1 MAALEMLSIP
11 VTLDKMQMLFWRL
24 DLAKRSFLNLNTCSV
39 GVLSR
44 QNYRFFKD
52 SEYREKML
60 LPDDRYMLEQAMNS
74 FRDRVAVRI
83 VFRVVCEESI
93 YWFKLTG
100 WPTEDRRYYEG
111 AVEDISEHIIRLKN
125 VFDHQDQR
133 LMQIKDASYP
143 IALFKED
150 HGRQLVDANKGF
162 RKLLKMTPRSKRKF
176 FLKDLVAEESL
187 FPQVLEQLLS
197 QRSLQTKLF
206 LKLSARQKIEVT
218 CQLDYF
224 VFENQAC
231 IRLAIVS
238 PIPQSE
244 MDLVRNQQSEGKREV
259 QQLCKELATCESI
272 AAMLDCI
279 YAAKDLFPGMDVV
292 MYSDIYA
299 RKNKVIVYSQGDL
312 SDPLKMGTQFP
323 YTGTIAENIEK
334 ENLDHLIVDD
344 TQSSIKAI
352 DWVLFVPKGL
362 YSYVAKAFYVRGAMR
377 TVLILCSKSK
387 AAFSEDQVGAVEAIS
402 KAFHQQ
408 LKQIR
413 KKEKLNS

>member
-1 MAALEMLSIP
+1 MTALEMLSIP

-24 DLAKRSFLNLNTCSV
+24 DLVKRSFLNLNTCSV
-39 GVLSR
+39 GVLGR

-52 SEYREKML
+52 SEYREKLL

-74 FRDRVAVRI
+74 FRDRVPVRV
-83 VFRVVCEESI
+83 VFRVGCEDNI

-143 IALFKED
+143 IALF
-150 HGRQLVDANKGF
+150 RQGHSNELIDANQGF
-162 RKLLKMTPRSKRKF
+162 RKLLKITPKSKRKYC
-176 FLKDLVAEESL
+176 LKDLVAERSH
-187 FPQVLEQLLS
+187 FPQFLEQVLS

-206 LKLSARQKIEVT
+206 LKLPSCQKIEVT

-224 VFENQAC
+224 VHENQAC

-244 MDLVRNQQSEGKREV
+244 MALVKKQLSEGRREV
-259 QQLCKELATCESI
+259 QQLCKELASCESI
-272 AAMLDCI
+272 MTMLDCI
-279 YAAKDLFPGMDVV
+279 YAAKGLFPGMDVV

-312 SDPLKMGTQFP
+312 NDPLEMGTQFP
-323 YTGTIAENIEK
+323 YIGTIAENIEK
-334 ENLDHLIVDD
+334 ENLEYLIVDD

-377 TVLILCSKSK
+377 TVLILCSKNK
-387 AAFSEDQVGAVEAIS
+387 NAFSEAQVDSVEAIS

-413 KKEKLNS
+413 KKEKKDK